1 MAAPPGSRRRDRP
14 PHGDAQHSERSL
26 ALALLTALTAAL
38 MMLAIG
44 GSAALNMMTETTI
57 AANHRNGL
65 QMLYSA
71 EAGIDLAV
79 SRLRTIADWRAA
91 APDPRGTTLVQGS
104 LTDLLQVAGVDPRLN
119 LTVAAFPDPNGD
131 PDVLILQAVAS
142 GGGGLRR
149 GVQVTIRRA
158 PVAPSA
164 TMRNIETI
172 SWRER

>member
-1 MAAPPGSRRRDRP
+1 M
-14 PHGDAQHSERSL
+14 
-26 ALALLTALTAAL
+26 ALATALIAVL

-44 GSAALNMMTETTI
+44 GSAALNVMTETTI

-79 SRLRTIADWRAA
+79 SRLRTVADWRAA
-91 APDPRGTTLVQGS
+91 APDPRGTPLVQGS
-104 LTDLLQVAGVDPRLN
+104 LLDLLQVTGVDPRLS
-119 LTVAAFPDPNGD
+119 VAASVFPDPNGD
-131 PDVLILQAVAS
+131 PDVLIVQAVAS

-158 PVAPSA
+158 PVAPGA
-164 TMRNIETI
+164 TMSNIDTI

>member
-1 MAAPPGSRRRDRP
+1 MA
-14 PHGDAQHSERSL
+14 L
-26 ALALLTALTAAL
+26 VTALTAVL

-57 AANHRNGL
+57 AANHRDAL
-65 QMLYSA
+65 QLLYSA
-71 EAGIDLAV
+71 EAGIELGI
-79 SRLRTIADWRAA
+79 SRLRPIDDWRAA
-91 APDPRGTTLVQGS
+91 APDVQGTMVVQGS
-104 LTDLLQVAGVDPRLN
+104 LADLLQVTGVDPRLSV
-119 LTVAAFPDPNGD
+119 TTWGFPDPNGD
-131 PDVLILQAVAS
+131 PDVLILLAVAS

-158 PVAPSA
+158 PATTSA

>member
-1 MAAPPGSRRRDRP
+1 MA
-14 PHGDAQHSERSL
+14 L
-26 ALALLTALTAAL
+26 VTALTAVL

-57 AANHRNGL
+57 AANHRDAL
-65 QMLYSA
+65 QTLYSA
-71 EAGIDLAV
+71 EAGIDLAI
-79 SRLRTIADWRAA
+79 SRLRTIDDWGAV

-104 LTDLLQVAGVDPRLN
+104 FADLLQVTGVDPRLN
-119 LTVAAFPDPNGD
+119 VDARVFPDPKGD

-142 GGGGLRR
+142 NGSGLRR

-158 PVAPSA
+158 LADPSA
-164 TMRNIETI
+164 TMRNIKTI

>member
-1 MAAPPGSRRRDRP
+1 MA
-14 PHGDAQHSERSL
+14 L
-26 ALALLTALTAAL
+26 VTALTAVL

-57 AANHRNGL
+57 AANHRDAL
-65 QMLYSA
+65 QTLYSA
-71 EAGIDLAV
+71 EAGIDLAI

-91 APDPRGTTLVQGS
+91 APDPRGTMLVQGS
-104 LTDLLQVAGVDPRLN
+104 LADLLQVTAVDPRLN
-119 LTVAAFPDPNGD
+119 VTAWVFPDPNGD
-131 PDVLILQAVAS
+131 PDVLMVQAVAS

-158 PVAPSA
+158 PAAPSA